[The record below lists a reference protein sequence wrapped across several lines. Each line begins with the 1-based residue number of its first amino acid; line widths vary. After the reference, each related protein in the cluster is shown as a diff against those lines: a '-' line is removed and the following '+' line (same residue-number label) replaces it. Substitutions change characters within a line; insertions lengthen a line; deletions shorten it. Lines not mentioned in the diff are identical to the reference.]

1 MLDVRIRR
9 IFSQWQKHIYQKTFI
24 WRNTF
29 SLLRLKKKISYSCV
43 FDFLSFIQVFM
54 AYDHVGLYN
63 TICLFHIF
71 LVVHYW
77 GFMLIKLAVYHD
89 LWFKWPTWTKFN
101 GFLLLTFYYRL
112 LRRNIYSSPFITEIT
127 KRTQRSLIMEIQR
140 YIRTYSVMYKLWY
153 PSFYSYKTQLRLQC
167 EQIQNHHYKQIWYI
181 IA

>member
-1 MLDVRIRR
+1 MWNVIIRR
-9 IFSQWQKHIYQKTFI
+9 LFSERQKHIYQKTFI

-29 SLLRLKKKISYSCV
+29 SLLSLKKKISYSCV

-127 KRTQRSLIMEIQR
+127 KRTQRSLIMEIQM
-140 YIRTYSVMYKLWY
+140 YIRTYSVTTHIKHSCDYK
-153 PSFYSYKTQLRLQC
+153 FNKYKTINVNKFDTFLLVLVRSDR
-167 EQIQNHHYKQIWYI
+167 
-181 IA
+181 